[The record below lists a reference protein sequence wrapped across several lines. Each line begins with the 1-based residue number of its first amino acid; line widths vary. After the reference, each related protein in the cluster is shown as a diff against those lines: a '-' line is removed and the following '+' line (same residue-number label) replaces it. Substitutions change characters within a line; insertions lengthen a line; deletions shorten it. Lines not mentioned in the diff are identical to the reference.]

1 MKTITGKSL
10 FNKVNKIFTKEDNFT
25 DLLKRTTFEDISSS
39 NDLSISEIEGED
51 TLGWWAWTSG
61 GIKISFWIYVRFLL
75 GSGFF
80 NSQTE
85 IGKWIM
91 EKDEVAN
98 KHAKEELGSERTDEN
113 EDDYYELVDDYLSDI
128 TLDFDIRFVVLNPND
143 RNYNEKIGNGK
154 TYVMADFAIND
165 NFDSDNDR
173 YCTDLNKLNQFI
185 SQTMK
190 EYAEKFNELV

>member
-91 EKDEVAN
+91 EKDEIAH
-98 KHAKEELGSERTDEN
+98 KHAERELGSERTDEN
-113 EDDYYELVDDYLSDI
+113 EDDYYELVNDYLSDI
-128 TLDFDIRFVVLNPND
+128 TVDFDIRFVVLNPIDHSYDKN
-143 RNYNEKIGNGK
+143 IGNGK
-154 TYVMADFAIND
+154 TYIRADFAIND